1 MAADQPGES
10 LTIHAREATWVQ
22 VIDGAGRSQLSR
34 LLPAGETVAFNAVP
48 PLRLKIGNVRG
59 TELSFRG
66 KSVDLAPMNRDNIAS
81 FTLPTP

>member
-1 MAADQPGES
+1 MAGS
-10 LTIHAREATWVQ
+10 TVKSM
-22 VIDGAGRSQLSR
+22 VISGG
-34 LLPAGETVAFNAVP
+34 LPAGETVAFNAVA

-66 KSVDLAPMNRDNIAS
+66 KSVDLAPVNRDNIAS